1 MTLPQLAS
9 GKSFRS
15 EPLHAAVARELMA
28 RVMGGV
34 YKTGDLL
41 PIEPRLVTE
50 FGVSRTVIREAVR
63 SLSDKGI
70 ISVRQG
76 SGMRVEPPD
85 QWSYL
90 DPVVLFELVKAGRSP
105 TLFDELLEGR
115 RILEVQLAGLAARKR
130 TSEEARQLAELLGQ
144 MRRHVRDPDPAEY
157 NNLDL
162 AFHELIARAAKNRLL
177 FEAMRPIS
185 ETTRVGRF
193 YTVSVEGGLALSLR
207 GHADLYEAIRTQ
219 NEAEARQVML
229 HHVQQ
234 FEANIR
240 EALRQQGEGQPG
252 AGP

>member
-1 MTLPQLAS
+1 MTTFPSATS
-9 GKSFRS
+9 KTYRP

-28 RVMGGV
+28 RVMGGQ
-34 YKTGDLL
+34 YKPGDLL
-41 PIEPRLVTE
+41 PVEPKLVTE

-63 SLSDKGI
+63 SLNDKGI

-115 RILEVQLAGLAARKR
+115 RVLEVQLAGLAARKR
-130 TSEEARQLAELLGQ
+130 TAEEARGLADLLER
-144 MRRHVRDPDPAEY
+144 MREHVSDPDPAEY

-162 AFHELIARAAKNRLL
+162 AFHELIAHAAKNRLL
-177 FEAMRPIS
+177 FEAMRPIA

-193 YTVSVEGGLALSLR
+193 YTVSVRGGLERSLL
-207 GHADLYEAIRTQ
+207 GHAELLGAIEAQ
-219 NEAEARQVML
+219 DELGAQQAML
-229 HHVQQ
+229 RHVQQ
-234 FEANIR
+234 FEADIR
-240 EALRQQGEGQPG
+240 ETLRRRAETG
-252 AGP
+252 

>member
-1 MTLPQLAS
+1 MTTPQFVPVKNL
-9 GKSFRS
+9 RT
-15 EPLHAAVARELMA
+15 EPLHSAVARELMA
-28 RVMGGV
+28 RVMGGH
-34 YKTGDLL
+34 YKVGDLL
-41 PIEPRLVTE
+41 PVEPKLVTE

-63 SLSDKGI
+63 SLNDKGI

-115 RILEVQLAGLAARKR
+115 RILEVQLAGLAASKR
-130 TSEEARQLAELLGQ
+130 STEEAQGLADVLSR
-144 MRRHVRDPDPAEY
+144 MRDHISDPDPAEY

-177 FEAMRPIS
+177 LEAMRPIT
-185 ETTRVGRF
+185 ETTRIGRF
-193 YTVSVEGGLALSLR
+193 YTVAVKGGLELSLR
-207 GHADLYEAIRTQ
+207 GHTELYETINAQ
-219 NEAEARQVML
+219 DVVGAQEAML
-229 HHVQQ
+229 RHVQQ

-240 EALRQQGEGQPG
+240 QALHHQGR
-252 AGP
+252 AS

>member
-1 MTLPQLAS
+1 MTAFQSAT
-9 GKSFRS
+9 GKNFRP

-28 RVMGGV
+28 RVMTGQ
-34 YKTGDLL
+34 YNPGDLL
-41 PIEPRLVTE
+41 PVEPKLVTE

-63 SLSDKGI
+63 SLNDKGI

-76 SGMRVEPPD
+76 SGMRVSPPD

-115 RILEVQLAGLAARKR
+115 RILEVQLVGLAAQKR
-130 TSEEARQLAELLGQ
+130 TDEDAQNLANLLAQ
-144 MRRHVRDPDPAEY
+144 MREHIRDPDPAEY

-162 AFHELIARAAKNRLL
+162 AFHELIARAARNRLL
-177 FEAMRPIS
+177 LEAMRPIT

-193 YTVSVEGGLALSLR
+193 YTVSVAGGLELSLQ
-207 GHADLYEAIRTQ
+207 GHDELYRSIHAQ
-219 NEAEARQVML
+219 DVGGAQQAML
-229 HHVQQ
+229 QHVQQ

-240 EALRQQGEGQPG
+240 EALHRQGE
-252 AGP
+252 AR

>member
-1 MTLPQLAS
+1 MTAS
-9 GKSFRS
+9 QSATGKNFRP

-28 RVMGGV
+28 RVMAGQ
-34 YKTGDLL
+34 YNPGDLL
-41 PIEPRLVTE
+41 PVEPKLVTE

-63 SLSDKGI
+63 SLNDKGI

-115 RILEVQLAGLAARKR
+115 RILEVQLVGLAAQKR
-130 TSEEARQLAELLGQ
+130 TDEEAQELANLLAR
-144 MRRHVRDPDPAEY
+144 MREHIRDPDPAEY

-162 AFHELIARAAKNRLL
+162 AFHDLIARAARNRLL
-177 FEAMRPIS
+177 LEAMRPIT
-185 ETTRVGRF
+185 EVTRIGRF
-193 YTVSVEGGLALSLR
+193 YTVSVQGGLELSLR
-207 GHADLYEAIRTQ
+207 GHDELYRAVHAQ
-219 NEAEARQVML
+219 DALGAQQAML

-240 EALRQQGEGQPG
+240 QALHRQGG
-252 AGP
+252 AV

>member
-1 MTLPQLAS
+1 MTAS
-9 GKSFRS
+9 HSATGKNFRP

-28 RVMGGV
+28 RVM
-34 YKTGDLL
+34 TGQYNPGELL
-41 PIEPRLVTE
+41 PVEPKLVSE

-63 SLSDKGI
+63 SLNDKGI

-115 RILEVQLAGLAARKR
+115 RILEVQLVGLAASKR
-130 TSEEARQLAELLGQ
+130 TPEDVRGLADLLAR
-144 MRRHVRDPDPAEY
+144 MREHVRDPDPAEY

-162 AFHELIARAAKNRLL
+162 AFHDLIARAARNRLL
-177 FEAMRPIS
+177 LEAMRPIS
-185 ETTRVGRF
+185 EITRVGRF
-193 YTVSVEGGLALSLR
+193 YTVSVAGGLELSLR
-207 GHADLYEAIRTQ
+207 GHDDLYRAVVAQDAEEAQR
-219 NEAEARQVML
+219 AML

-240 EALRQQGEGQPG
+240 EALHRQGEAP
-252 AGP
+252 